1 MELEEKKN
9 QEKKDTSSLYSESK
23 ENVFNTEAID
33 SILNRTHNEEIQLLF
48 EININNLKQEEEL
61 FSRDINNLIRE
72 IDNYESKKKKL
83 ESSHKI
89 IKNKIMKNNN
99 FNHNFSNNIINSNKN
114 ENKKDTIWNKETS
127 APINLNYSKKK
138 RITNSNSSSTIN
150 NTNITNI
157 TYYSNIQS
165 IISKFFNIPSYQK
178 NNILNLNNNMN
189 KKGNINSKSKN
200 INKKDKSLMAKLE
213 QNLFKMRQKS
223 LFFQKNLSQNIST
236 TNQTQKDIS
245 ISKKN
250 SSIYTKKQ
258 STSTSTKHNPI
269 KKQKNLNN
277 SIYKIQNNNIYQN
290 LDLGNKAISPLTSR
304 NPKMNKLGINPGK
317 STNIK
322 KTKDNT
328 YFFADVISRNK
339 YINNLNFH
347 NKSKSTIRGSLY
359 NESINKMGEGLNI
372 KTNNKNVI
380 NNTKINYNK
389 KVKTRKEIGYKEISY
404 IKNKNSRNRNEIK
417 HKILNSGFN
426 NNNSSRNNNNLSKKK
441 NMAQTKTYINKKKNN
456 SNVSTFQ
463 LGILDIMNVKKNFVK
478 GFNINNF
485 SKALNGTN
493 NNSKNAFSKTHR
505 SNYSII
511 NK

>member
-1 MELEEKKN
+1 
-9 QEKKDTSSLYSESK
+9 
-23 ENVFNTEAID
+23 
-33 SILNRTHNEEIQLLF
+33 
-48 EININNLKQEEEL
+48 
-61 FSRDINNLIRE
+61 
-72 IDNYESKKKKL
+72 
-83 ESSHKI
+83 
-89 IKNKIMKNNN
+89 
-99 FNHNFSNNIINSNKN
+99 
-114 ENKKDTIWNKETS
+114 
-127 APINLNYSKKK
+127 
-138 RITNSNSSSTIN
+138 
-150 NTNITNI
+150 
-157 TYYSNIQS
+157 
-165 IISKFFNIPSYQK
+165 
-178 NNILNLNNNMN
+178 
-189 KKGNINSKSKN
+189 
-200 INKKDKSLMAKLE
+200 
-213 QNLFKMRQKS
+213 
-223 LFFQKNLSQNIST
+223 
-236 TNQTQKDIS
+236 
-245 ISKKN
+245 
-250 SSIYTKKQ
+250 
-258 STSTSTKHNPI
+258 
-269 KKQKNLNN
+269 
-277 SIYKIQNNNIYQN
+277 
-290 LDLGNKAISPLTSR
+290 
-304 NPKMNKLGINPGK
+304 MNKLGINPGK

-493 NNSKNAFSKTHR
+493 INSKNAFSKTHR